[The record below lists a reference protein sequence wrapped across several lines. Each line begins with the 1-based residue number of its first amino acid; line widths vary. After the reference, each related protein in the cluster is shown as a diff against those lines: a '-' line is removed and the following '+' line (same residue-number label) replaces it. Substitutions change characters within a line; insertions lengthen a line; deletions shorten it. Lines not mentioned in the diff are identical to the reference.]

1 MYLLPD
7 IGVCCPI
14 LRFRKQGEMMH
25 HIAPHCT
32 ITLHN
37 APFMSSNLYIPKT
50 CQHCGNLF
58 TARTTVTK
66 YCGDSCA
73 KKAYKARKRQEKV
86 EAALQETKAS
96 QEVRH
101 TTKTSTD
108 SLSNKDFLSI
118 TDASKL
124 IGVSRWTI
132 QRMIKRGQLKAV
144 PFGRK
149 HIVARHQIEN
159 LFN

>member
-1 MYLLPD
+1 
-7 IGVCCPI
+7 
-14 LRFRKQGEMMH
+14 
-25 HIAPHCT
+25 
-32 ITLHN
+32 
-37 APFMSSNLYIPKT
+37 MSSNLYIPKT

-73 KKAYKARKRQEKV
+73 KKAYKARKRKEKV
-86 EAALQETKAS
+86 DAALQETKAN
-96 QEVRH
+96 QEAQDSITV
-101 TTKTSTD
+101 SAD

-124 IGVSRWTI
+124 IGVSRWAI